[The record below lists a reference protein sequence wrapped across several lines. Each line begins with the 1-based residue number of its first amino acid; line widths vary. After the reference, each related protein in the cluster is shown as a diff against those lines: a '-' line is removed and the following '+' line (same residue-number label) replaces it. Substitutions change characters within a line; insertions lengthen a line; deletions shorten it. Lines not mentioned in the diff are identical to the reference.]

1 MFALAQG
8 RQSQSPTSILARVVS
23 SLVQGEFRIGF
34 RMLRRSG
41 NRAHGERHTH
51 VCFRTARGGQEGAEG
66 CGPLLRRMAALDL
79 DPKEV
84 AWLEP
89 AAFRDLQRVCTM
101 CKSHRRC
108 AWDFARKAS
117 LSSSERYCPNTSTLA
132 GIKRDAMACAPGVVA
147 RRGCANSIWRGQS
160 VVR

>member
-8 RQSQSPTSILARVVS
+8 KQSQTPLRSLLARCRAWFKGS
-23 SLVQGEFRIGF
+23 SDSDFGCCGEAEIE
-34 RMLRRSG
+34 RMARDIHMSASELR
-41 NRAHGERHTH
+41 A
-51 VCFRTARGGQEGAEG
+51 VARK
-66 CGPLLRRMAALDL
+66 GPKAADLLQRRMAHLDL

-117 LSSSERYCPNTSTLA
+117 PPTWERYCPNTSTLEA
-132 GIKRDAMACAPGVVA
+132 LNRMPWAA
-147 RRGCANSIWRGQS
+147 RRDW
-160 VVR
+160 